1 MKRFTK
7 KKNVLVIIAIV
18 YVIYTFA
25 NQTITMYSQKKE
37 IVKFKQELQNAK
49 DYNQKL
55 QDDITISGTESYIEK
70 LARERLGLVKDGDD
84 IIMDS
89 K

>member
-7 KKNVLVIIAIV
+7 KKNILVLIAIV

-37 IVKFKQELQNAK
+37 IIKFKQELQNAK

-55 QDDITISGTESYIEK
+55 KDDITISGTESYIEK

-84 IIMDS
+84 IIMDN